1 MPRNI
6 LQGFETPAKWDQNCR
21 KKACFFVVIV
31 FIRLLKNQITKKK
44 LMKEIDKYNEHEM
57 GNVEKMLNE
66 Y

>member
-1 MPRNI
+1 
-6 LQGFETPAKWDQNCR
+6 
-21 KKACFFVVIV
+21 VIV

>member
-6 LQGFETPAKWDQNCR
+6 LQGFETPAKWDQNRR